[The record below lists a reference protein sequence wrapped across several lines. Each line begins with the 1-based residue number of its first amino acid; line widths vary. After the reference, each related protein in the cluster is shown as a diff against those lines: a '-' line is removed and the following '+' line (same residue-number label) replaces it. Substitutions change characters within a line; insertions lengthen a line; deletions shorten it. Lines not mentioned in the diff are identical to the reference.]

1 MNRRFFLIN
10 LVLLVIIGFLCFRFY
25 NVWAK
30 PLDIPAQISQQES
43 IMDMKSLID
52 KKKSDKA
59 AYYVIV
65 RKDLFRPSRSASQLN
80 KTSKLLSLK
89 ETPKLF
95 GTIIMS
101 NDKSAILEDPN
112 TKTTKLYHI
121 NDSVAG
127 FIVTDIQVDKVV
139 LLRGTE
145 KIEVYLRDAK
155 KFKLP
160 RPQMKRP
167 KTPRKP
173 QRSRPTRLQP
183 QKPKIPPQSHNDSKR
198 LFAWKGLYF
207 QITEGNSIR

>member
-10 LVLLVIIGFLCFRFY
+10 LVLFVIIGFLCFRFY
-25 NVWAK
+25 NAWAK

-43 IMDMKSLID
+43 MKDMKSLID
-52 KKKSDKA
+52 KKKLDKA

-65 RKDLFRPSRSASQLN
+65 RKDLFRPSRSASQLHETP
-80 KTSKLLSLK
+80 KQLSLK

-101 NDKSAILEDPN
+101 NDKSAILEDPI

-121 NDSVAG
+121 NDSFAG
-127 FIVTDIQVDKVV
+127 FIVTDIQADKVV

-145 KIEVYLRDAK
+145 KIAVFLRDAK

-160 RPQMKRP
+160 RPQMVRP
-167 KTPRKP
+167 KTPRIP
-173 QRSRPTRLQP
+173 QRSRPKRLQP
-183 QKPKIPPQSHNDSKR
+183 QKPKIPPRTQ
-198 LFAWKGLYF
+198 
-207 QITEGNSIR
+207 